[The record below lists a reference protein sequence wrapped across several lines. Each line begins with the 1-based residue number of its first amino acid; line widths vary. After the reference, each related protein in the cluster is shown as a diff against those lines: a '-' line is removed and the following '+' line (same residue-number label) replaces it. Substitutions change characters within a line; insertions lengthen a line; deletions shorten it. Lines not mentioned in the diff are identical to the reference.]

1 MTQESCPSKSR
12 NSTARSSPERSAQ
25 KERRVARLSM
35 PGLRVTTRKIAA
47 RVSEAATGCA
57 TAGKLATGWG
67 ALFGS
72 GSIGCGFRGLCG
84 NLYCIFC

>member
-1 MTQESCPSKSR
+1 MTQESCPSRSR
-12 NSTARSSPERSAQ
+12 NSTARSRAERSAQ
-25 KERRVARLSM
+25 KERRVARLSV
-35 PGLRVTTRKIAA
+35 PGFRVTTRKIAA

-72 GSIGCGFRGLCG
+72 GSIGVWFSRVVRKSLMH
-84 NLYCIFC
+84 FC